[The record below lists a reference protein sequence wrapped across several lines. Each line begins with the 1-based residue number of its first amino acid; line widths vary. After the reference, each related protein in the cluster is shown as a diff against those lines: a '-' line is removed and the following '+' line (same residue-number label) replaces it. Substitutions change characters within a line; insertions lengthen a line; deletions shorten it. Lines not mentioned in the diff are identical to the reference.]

1 MSLVMVV
8 SNAVDP
14 FEAQKAKATE
24 VENLQKLL
32 EPYAGKCV
40 GSDPVEEQECANRAK
55 TAQASFKGKTLYTNL
70 GAGFERLMEGGE
82 VNGNRALVVLTPV
95 VDVNAEVAL
104 TFQKPQKLDKDGT
117 IIVNK
122 YPVDGVLLDD
132 TLMSSDVRRLVKT
145 GQMVADV
152 PLGAFLSGGVDSSV
166 IVALMQ
172 AQSRRPVKTFTIG
185 FHEQD
190 FNEAEYAKAVARHL
204 GTEHTEL
211 YVTAAPA
218 MASSF
223 VVGVLLLGLTSYVPL
238 FAQGVLGTGAIVA
251 GFALAAMT
259 IGWPIAATTSGRI
272 YLRFGFRATTRET
285 ARR

>member
-1 MSLVMVV
+1 MMVHAAVMSLVMVV

-55 TAQASFKGKTLYTNL
+55 TAQAGFKGKTLYTNL

-95 VDVNAEVAL
+95 VDVGAEVAL

-145 GQMVADV
+145 GQMNVE
-152 PLGAFLSGGVDSSV
+152 
-166 IVALMQ
+166 IV
-172 AQSRRPVKTFTIG
+172 FTIKG
-185 FHEQD
+185 PWQLKKKDGEVVRGLEVAVTGVRLS
-190 FNEAEYAKAVARHL
+190 NRRSGKAVL
-204 GTEHTEL
+204 SM
-211 YVTAAPA
+211 VK
-218 MASSF
+218 
-223 VVGVLLLGLTSYVPL
+223 
-238 FAQGVLGTGAIVA
+238 
-251 GFALAAMT
+251 
-259 IGWPIAATTSGRI
+259 
-272 YLRFGFRATTRET
+272 
-285 ARR
+285 